1 VSRPLYPRVIEL
13 PVHEVYQ
20 SGDDA
25 ESRIY
30 CGLVSSLDEC
40 PGACR
45 VNFPECCLRNW
56 LRVTTG
62 SMIANSVAMKRVLL
76 VEDSDDVLCL
86 LQMEL
91 EWRGYRVDA
100 APNARAA
107 LTALERARPDV
118 IVSDLGMPEM
128 DGFELIRRIRAN
140 PALSSVPAIA
150 LTGAVMDKDVQQAIA
165 LGFTAHIAK
174 PVEADELESR
184 IEQLTARG
192 LDLKAG

>member
-1 VSRPLYPRVIEL
+1 
-13 PVHEVYQ
+13 
-20 SGDDA
+20 
-25 ESRIY
+25 
-30 CGLVSSLDEC
+30 
-40 PGACR
+40 
-45 VNFPECCLRNW
+45 
-56 LRVTTG
+56 
-62 SMIANSVAMKRVLL
+62 MKRVLL
-76 VEDSDDVLCL
+76 VEDSDDVLCF

-107 LTALERARPDV
+107 LTVLERARPDV
-118 IVSDLGMPEM
+118 IVSDLGMPEI

-150 LTGAVMDKDVQQAIA
+150 LTGAVMDKNVQQAIA

-174 PVEADELESR
+174 PVEADELENR

-192 LDLKAG
+192 LDRKAG

>member
-1 VSRPLYPRVIEL
+1 LQNWSR
-13 PVHEVYQ
+13 
-20 SGDDA
+20 
-25 ESRIY
+25 
-30 CGLVSSLDEC
+30 
-40 PGACR
+40 
-45 VNFPECCLRNW
+45 F
-56 LRVTTG
+56 TTG
-62 SMIANSVAMKRVLL
+62 SAIANCGVMKRVLL
-76 VEDSDDVLCL
+76 VEDSADVLCL

-128 DGFELIRRIRAN
+128 DGFELIQLIRAN
-140 PALSSVPAIA
+140 PGLSSVPAIA

-174 PVEADELESR
+174 PVEADELENR
-184 IEQLTARG
+184 IEQLTACW
-192 LDLKAG
+192 LDRKAG